1 MANKIFFLDILDD
14 FPIIVSI
21 FMSIYPQYRND
32 NIFFVSLFIG
42 IMSYLILFR
51 FLRKASIE
59 EFISSLSFFDMLGYV
74 VYIFFLFG
82 FLIYLT
88 ITGKLYM
95 KWVVWAYVLF
105 IFIMSMYSIKKR
117 SII

>member
-1 MANKIFFLDILDD
+1 MENKIFFLDILDD
-14 FPIIVSI
+14 FPVIVSI

-32 NIFFVSLFIG
+32 SIFYVFLLIG
-42 IMSYLILFR
+42 IVSYLALYR
-51 FLRKASIE
+51 LLRKTSIE
-59 EFISSLSFFDMLGYV
+59 EFMSSLSFFDMLGYV

-95 KWVVWAYVLF
+95 KWIVWAYVLF
-105 IFIMSMYSIKKR
+105 VFIMSMYSVKKR